1 MTLPAAVSTSRNEVR
16 TVAPRLIE
24 PTDVKQV
31 YEEKKV

>member
-24 PTDVKQV
+24 
-31 YEEKKV
+31 EGKV